1 MINNPA
7 LTGGPA
13 LWVGH
18 HLSDSSDKIYAVW
31 IEHHPPT
38 AYRVMTGFGPR
49 RPAKEL
55 TLGPRGIYEML
66 AGAEGEMTKIVAE
79 KSHDYVS
86 IDAEAYK
93 QVGMV
98 TFGEVLRRIRSAG
111 RIYQYPGQKVVDML
125 TAPAEPRIKDGLNR
139 LLVEAHEARQR
150 HDQKA
155 AALFVNLMHEASKHG
170 DQETVDRAYAG
181 FTEAWSDLLRAIA
194 ESNRQFS

>member
-1 MINNPA
+1 MTNNPA

-18 HLSDSSDKIYAVW
+18 HLSDSSDKVYAVW

-49 RPAKEL
+49 TSSPRSV

-98 TFGEVLRRIRSAG
+98 TFGGGAQASCRSAS

-139 LLVEAHEARQR
+139 LLVESPRGTPAARPEGRCPVRQPDARGIQAQR
-150 HDQKA
+150 
-155 AALFVNLMHEASKHG
+155 SG
-170 DQETVDRAYAG
+170 DGGPRLCGVHRG
-181 FTEAWSDLLRAIA
+181 VV
-194 ESNRQFS
+194 